1 MGYKALASTQIY
13 IHIEPKDLHKKL
25 REDKEEKKDED
36 LKNLVDQL
44 IEQQKLT
51 MKVLKAIT

>member
-1 MGYKALASTQIY
+1 VLSRYAKFSPSGNI
-13 IHIEPKDLHKKL
+13 HKKL

-51 MKVLKAIT
+51 MKVLKAITERISK